1 MGRWVSGWLISETC
15 SVLSVVL
22 VKSMLKSTGIK
33 LKMKFGFTI
42 IKSIAAI
49 KLKLGMSWKVV
60 LFFINIYTEL
70 IY

>member
-22 VKSMLKSTGIK
+22 VKPMLKSTGIK